1 MVDVVVYDG
10 DCGICEWS
18 ANWIR
23 RNVPGVEVKS
33 HLEYGVSYLPSVW
46 FVTWSGRLEGA
57 DAVSSILKRS
67 TNANARRAGSLIGLP
82 VVRTLARG
90 VYFVIAKNRRHISR
104 LLGLKACAV
113 PPRP

>member
-23 RNVPGVEVKS
+23 RNVPNVNVKS
-33 HLEYGVSYLPSVW
+33 HHEYGVSYLPSVW
-46 FVTWSGRLEGA
+46 FVTWAGRLEGA
-57 DAVSSILKRS
+57 EAVSEILLRS
-67 TNANARRAGSLIGLP
+67 THANGRRLGRLIGAPLVR
-82 VVRTLARG
+82 VVARG

-104 LLGLKACAV
+104 LFGLKACAV
-113 PPRP
+113 PQR

>member
-23 RNVPGVEVKS
+23 RNVPNVTVTS
-33 HLEYGVSYLPSVW
+33 HREYGVSYLPSVW

-57 DAVSSILKRS
+57 DAVSAVLKRS
-67 TNANARRAGSLIGLP
+67 SHANGRRLGRVVGAP
-82 VVRTLARG
+82 VVRIAARG
-90 VYFVIAKNRRHISR
+90 VYAVIARNRRHISR
-104 LLGLKACAV
+104 VLGLKACAV
-113 PPRP
+113 PQR

>member
-23 RNVPGVEVKS
+23 RNVPNVSVKS
-33 HLEYGVSYLPSVW
+33 HHEYGVSHLPSVW
-46 FVTWSGRLEGA
+46 FVTWAGRLEGA
-57 DAVSSILKRS
+57 EAVAEILTRS
-67 TNANARRAGSLIGLP
+67 THANGRRLGRVIAAP
-82 VVRTLARG
+82 VVRVVARG

-104 LLGLKACAV
+104 LFGLKACAV
-113 PPRP
+113 PQR

>member
-23 RNVPGVEVKS
+23 RNVPNVSVKS
-33 HLEYGVSYLPSVW
+33 HHEYGVSYLPSVW
-46 FVTWSGRLEGA
+46 FVTWAGRFEGA
-57 DAVSSILKRS
+57 EAVSHILKRS
-67 TNANARRAGSLIGLP
+67 THANGRRLGRVIGAP
-82 VVRTLARG
+82 GIRTVARG
-90 VYFVIAKNRRHISR
+90 VYYVIARNRRHISR

-113 PPRP
+113 PQH